1 MRLPLRHRLTSL
13 AALALALA
21 ATVGVNLWADGSLR
35 GHRIDLSEDRRH
47 ALDAATNAVLGGLS
61 QPVTLRLVVS
71 DRIAAA
77 SPALAGYARRV
88 EARLEDYA
96 AAAGDR
102 LVLQREAPEPFSDA
116 EDRAVQD
123 GLLGLPLTK
132 GGDPVY
138 FGLVGSSAA
147 DRVAIPFLRPEE
159 EPTLDLQLTRMIA
172 RLASPDR
179 RQVAVVSTLPLGGA
193 LAFGGRVLPAFTAYR
208 DMQADFDLRPIAIN
222 DLAAKGTAALD
233 PAVIDVLLLVHPRD
247 LPPTAQYA
255 IDQFL
260 MAGGH
265 ALVLVDP
272 LSEAAAERLPEQAA
286 RGASFSALGAFGPSW
301 GLQLDIGRVAGDRDL
316 ASSIT
321 VRRDDGR
328 PLQLQHLV
336 WLTLNDKNRDAADPA
351 FAGLGPITVGTAG
364 ILRPLMGATTHF
376 SPLLFTGDHGTPVDV
391 DEIVPRPDP
400 QKLWAA
406 HPSGSERLV
415 LAARIAGRARSA
427 FADQLPDG
435 VAVDGAPP
443 PGRKLE
449 TDALDLVVVADT
461 DILDDRFWVAR
472 GQPGQ
477 PARAFAANGD
487 FLLALLEELS
497 GTQDLSALR
506 NRSAGARPFTRIA
519 EIGRAAAAR
528 LQDSETALTE
538 RLAQFQR
545 DMAAA
550 QSTEGG
556 AEPSRQAIED
566 LRAKVVGTRQELREV
581 RQALRADVE
590 TIERTLIWLNVAAVP
605 AVILLLTVIVLAAR
619 PLRRRLQMSR

>member
-1 MRLPLRHRLTSL
+1 
-13 AALALALA
+13 
-21 ATVGVNLWADGSLR
+21 
-35 GHRIDLSEDRRH
+35 
-47 ALDAATNAVLGGLS
+47 
-61 QPVTLRLVVS
+61 
-71 DRIAAA
+71 A

-102 LVLQREAPEPFSDA
+102 LTLQREAPEPFSDV

-132 GGDPVY
+132 GGDPTY
-138 FGLVGSSAA
+138 FGLVGSTAA

-193 LAFGGRVLPAFTAYR
+193 LAFSGRVLPAFTAYR
-208 DMQADFDLRPIAIN
+208 DMQKDFDLRPVTIN

-286 RGASFSALGAFGPSW
+286 RGASFSALGTFGPSW
-301 GLQLDIGRVAGDRDL
+301 GLQLDIGRVAGDRNL

-336 WLTLNDKNRDAADPA
+336 WLTLGETNRDAADPA

-364 ILRPLMGATTHF
+364 ILRPLIGATTRF
-376 SPLLFTGDHGTPVDV
+376 APLLFTTDQGSPVDV
-391 DEIVPRPDP
+391 DEIVPRTDP
-400 QKLWAA
+400 QALWAA
-406 HPSGSERLV
+406 HPSGSERLA
-415 LAARIAGRARSA
+415 LAARVAGHARSA

-435 VAVDGAPP
+435 VDAATAWK
-443 PGRKLE
+443 RE
-449 TDALDLVVVADT
+449 TDALDLVVIADT

-472 GQPGQ
+472 GQSGQ

-497 GTQDLSALR
+497 GAQDLSALR
-506 NRSAGARPFTRIA
+506 NRTAGARPFTRIA
-519 EIGRAAAAR
+519 DIGRAAAAR

-538 RLAQFQR
+538 KLAQFQR
-545 DMAAA
+545 DMAVA
-550 QSTEGG
+550 QGAEGG
-556 AEPSRQAIED
+556 AEPSRQAVEA
-566 LRAKVVGTRQELREV
+566 LRTKVVDTRRELREV

-590 TIERTLIWLNVAAVP
+590 AIERALIWLNVAAVP
-605 AVILLLTVIVLAAR
+605 AIIILLTVLVVVFRSIRTR
-619 PLRRRLQMSR
+619 PRSS

>member
-1 MRLPLRHRLTSL
+1 M
-13 AALALALA
+13 
-21 ATVGVNLWADGSLR
+21 
-35 GHRIDLSEDRRH
+35 
-47 ALDAATNAVLGGLS
+47 
-61 QPVTLRLVVS
+61 TLRLVVS
-71 DRIAAA
+71 DQIAAS

-102 LVLQREAPEPFSDA
+102 LTLQREAPEPFSDA

-132 GGDPVY
+132 GGDPIY

-208 DMQADFDLRPIAIN
+208 DMQADFDLRPITIN

-260 MAGGH
+260 MAGGR

-272 LSEAAAERLPEQAA
+272 LSEAAAERLPEQEA
-286 RGASFSALGAFGPSW
+286 RGASFSALGTFGPSW
-301 GLQLDIGRVAGDRDL
+301 GLQLDIGRVAGDRNL

-336 WLTLNDKNRDAADPA
+336 WLTLAERNRDAANPA

-364 ILRPLMGATTHF
+364 ILRPLIGATTDF
-376 SPLLFTGDHGTPVDV
+376 APLLFTTDQGSPVDV
-391 DEIVPRPDP
+391 DEIVPHTDP
-400 QKLWAA
+400 QALWAA

-415 LAARIAGRARSA
+415 LAARVGGHARSA
-427 FADQLPDG
+427 FADQLPGG
-435 VAVDGAPP
+435 VATDAAAA
-443 PGRKLE
+443 RKRE
-449 TDALDLVVVADT
+449 TDALDLVVIADT

-506 NRSAGARPFTRIA
+506 NRAAGARPFTRIA

-528 LQDSETALTE
+528 LQDSEAALTE

-550 QSTEGG
+550 QSTDGG
-556 AEPSRQAIED
+556 AEPSRHAIED

-590 TIERTLIWLNVAAVP
+590 AIERTLIWLNVAAVP
-605 AVILLLTVIVLAAR
+605 ALILLLTSMVMAIR
-619 PLRRRLQMSR
+619 PFRRRLRTPQ

>member
-1 MRLPLRHRLTSL
+1 MRRPLRHRLTGL
-13 AALALALA
+13 AILALALA
-21 ATVGVNLWADGSLR
+21 ATVGVNLWADGALR
-35 GHRIDLSEDRRH
+35 GYRLDLSEDRRH
-47 ALDAATNAVLGGLS
+47 ALDAASRAVLDDLH
-61 QPVTLRLVVS
+61 QPVTLRFVVS
-71 DRIAAA
+71 DRIAAS

-102 LVLQREAPEPFSDA
+102 LILQRETPEPFSDA
-116 EDRAVQD
+116 EDHAVQD
-123 GLLGLPLTK
+123 GLLGLPLAK

-138 FGLVGSSAA
+138 FGLVGSTAA

-159 EPTLDLQLTRMIA
+159 EPSLDLQLTRMIA

-208 DMQADFDLRPIAIN
+208 DMQADFDVKPVTIA
-222 DLAAKGTAALD
+222 DLSAKGTAALD

-247 LPPTAQYA
+247 LPPAAQYA

-260 MAGGH
+260 MAGGR

-272 LSEAAAERLPEQAA
+272 LSEAAAERLPDQAA
-286 RGASFSALGAFGPSW
+286 RGASFSTLGLFGPSW

-336 WLTLNDKNRDAADPA
+336 WLTLGEKNRDAADPA

-376 SPLLFTGDHGTPVDV
+376 SPLLFTGDHGIPVDV
-391 DEIVPRPDP
+391 DEIVPRTDP

-415 LAARIAGRARSA
+415 LAARVAGHARSA

-435 VAVDGAPP
+435 VAVDGTPP

-449 TDALDLVVVADT
+449 TDALDLVAIADT

-506 NRSAGARPFTRIA
+506 NRAAGARPFTRIA

-550 QSTEGG
+550 QGAEGG
-556 AEPSRQAIED
+556 AEPSRQGIEA
-566 LRAKVVGTRQELREV
+566 LRTRIVATRQELREV
-581 RQALRADVE
+581 RQQLRQDVE
-590 TIERTLIWLNVAAVP
+590 TIERRLIWLN
-605 AVILLLTVIVLAAR
+605 LAAI
-619 PLRRRLQMSR
+619 PILIMVSMFSVTIFRRFRRT

>member
-1 MRLPLRHRLTSL
+1 MRRPLRHRLTGL
-13 AALALALA
+13 AVLALALA
-21 ATVGVNLWADGSLR
+21 ATVGVNLWADGALR
-35 GHRIDLSEDRRH
+35 GHRLDLSEDRRH
-47 ALDAATNAVLGGLS
+47 ALGAATNAVLGGLS

-102 LVLQREAPEPFSDA
+102 LTLQREAPEPFSDA

-132 GGDPVY
+132 GGDPIY
-138 FGLVGSSAA
+138 FGLVGSSPA

-159 EPTLDLQLTRMIA
+159 EPALDLQLTRMIA

-260 MAGGH
+260 MAGGR

-301 GLQLDIGRVAGDRDL
+301 GLNLDIGRVAGDRNL

-336 WLTLNDKNRDAADPA
+336 WLTLGERNRDAADPA

-364 ILRPLMGATTHF
+364 ILRPLLGASTSF
-376 SPLLFTGDHGTPVDV
+376 SPLLFTTDQGSPVDV
-391 DEIVPRPDP
+391 DEIVPHTDP
-400 QKLWAA
+400 QTLWAV
-406 HPSGSERLV
+406 HPTGSERLV
-415 LAARIAGRARSA
+415 LAARIGGHARSA
-427 FADQLPDG
+427 FANQLPDG
-435 VAVDGAPP
+435 IDAAAA
-443 PGRKLE
+443 RKLE
-449 TDALDLVVVADT
+449 TDALDLVVIADT

-497 GTQDLSALR
+497 GAQDLSALR

-519 EIGRAAAAR
+519 EIGRAAAPR

-550 QSTEGG
+550 QGAEGG
-556 AEPSRQAIED
+556 AEPSRQAIEA
-566 LRAKVVGTRQELREV
+566 LRIKVVDTRRELREV

-590 TIERTLIWLNVAAVP
+590 TIERTLIWLNVAAIP
-605 AVILLLTVIVLAAR
+605 ITIILLVILVVIFRSIRIR
-619 PLRRRLQMSR
+619 PRLS

>member
-1 MRLPLRHRLTSL
+1 MRQPLRHRLTGL

-21 ATVGVNLWADGSLR
+21 ATVGVNLWADGALR

-47 ALDAATNAVLGGLS
+47 ALDAATRAVLGGLS

-71 DRIAAA
+71 DQLAAA

-102 LVLQREAPEPFSDA
+102 LTLRREAPEPFSDA

-132 GGDPVY
+132 GGDPIY
-138 FGLVGSSAA
+138 FGLAGSSTA

-233 PAVIDVLLLVHPRD
+233 PAEIDVLLLVHPRD

-260 MAGGH
+260 MAGGR

-272 LSEAAAERLPEQAA
+272 LSEAAAERLPDQAA
-286 RGASFSALGAFGPSW
+286 RGASFSALGLFGTSW
-301 GLQLDIGRVAGDRDL
+301 GLALDIGRVAGDRAL

-336 WLTLNDKNRDAADPA
+336 WLTLGERNRDAADPA

-364 ILRPLMGATTHF
+364 ILRPLMGATTSF
-376 SPLLFTGDHGTPVDV
+376 SPLLFTSDHGTPVDV
-391 DEIVPRPDP
+391 GEIVPRADP
-400 QKLWAA
+400 QALWAA
-406 HPSGSERLV
+406 HTSGNERLV
-415 LAARIAGRARSA
+415 LAARVGGHARSA
-427 FADQLPDG
+427 FADQPPDG
-435 VAVDGAPP
+435 VPADAAAT
-443 PGRKLE
+443 RKVE
-449 TDALDLVVVADT
+449 TDALDLVVIADT

-506 NRSAGARPFTRIA
+506 NRAAGARPFTRIA

-528 LQDSETALTE
+528 LQDSEAALTE
-538 RLAQFQR
+538 RLAWFQR

-550 QSTEGG
+550 QGAEGG
-556 AEPSRQAIED
+556 AEPSLQAIED

-590 TIERTLIWLNVAAVP
+590 TIERALIWLNVAAIP
-605 AVILLLTVIVLAAR
+605 ATILLLTFMIMAIR
-619 PLRRRLQMSR
+619 PFRRRFRMPR

>member
-1 MRLPLRHRLTSL
+1 MAMRRPLRHRLTGL

-21 ATVGVNLWADGSLR
+21 ATVGVNLWADGALR

-47 ALDAATNAVLGGLS
+47 ALDAATDAVLGGLS

-96 AAAGDR
+96 AAAGEK
-102 LVLQREAPEPFSDA
+102 LTLQRETPEPFSDA

-123 GLLGLPLTK
+123 GLMGLPLAK
-132 GGDPVY
+132 GGDPIY

-208 DMQADFDLRPIAIN
+208 DMQADFDLQPITVN

-260 MAGGH
+260 MAGGR
-265 ALVLVDP
+265 AVVLVDP

-301 GLQLDIGRVAGDRDL
+301 GLNLDIGRVAGDRDL

-336 WLTLNDKNRDAADPA
+336 WLTLGERNRDAADPA

-364 ILRPLMGATTHF
+364 ILRPLMGATTRF

-391 DEIVPRPDP
+391 DEIVPRTDP

-406 HPSGSERLV
+406 HLSGNERLV
-415 LAARIAGRARSA
+415 LAARVNGHARSA
-427 FADQLPDG
+427 FADQLPEG

-443 PGRKLE
+443 PGRKLA
-449 TDALDLVVVADT
+449 TDVLDLVVIADT
-461 DILDDRFWVAR
+461 DILDDRFWIAR

-487 FLLALLEELS
+487 FLLGLLEELS

-506 NRSAGARPFTRIA
+506 NRTAGARPFTRIA

-528 LQDSETALTE
+528 LQDNETALTE

-556 AEPSRQAIED
+556 AEPSRQAIEA
-566 LRAKVVGTRQELREV
+566 LRTKIVGTRRELREV
-581 RQALRADVE
+581 RQQLREDVE
-590 TIERTLIWLNVAAVP
+590 TIERRLIWLNLAAVP
-605 AVILLLTVIVLAAR
+605 ILIIILMSSLTTFRVF
-619 PLRRRLQMSR
+619 RRI